1 MFIILKVMSSTKSQF
16 YLYEYYKWKDRLTDG
31 GCGLRSRED
40 IHILK
45 VEREIKMG
53 KRLKIFESDI
63 LDENKALNCSGR
75 HFVIALV
82 HSGFSNRM
90 S

>member
-1 MFIILKVMSSTKSQF
+1 MSSTESQF
-16 YLYEYYKWKDRLTDG
+16 HRYQHYTWKDRVTDG

-40 IHILK
+40 THILK
-45 VEREIKMG
+45 AEREIKMG

-63 LDENKALNCSGR
+63 LDENKALNYSGR

-82 HSGFSNRM
+82 HSGFSNRIP
-90 S
+90 